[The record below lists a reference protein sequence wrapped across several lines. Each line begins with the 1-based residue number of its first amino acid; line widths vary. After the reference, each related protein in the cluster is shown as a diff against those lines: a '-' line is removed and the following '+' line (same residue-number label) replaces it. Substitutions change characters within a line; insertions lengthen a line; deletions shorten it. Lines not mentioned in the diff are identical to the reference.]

1 MIAIDSVRGFLG
13 LGSIRAGISKGAKN
27 GLGLLV
33 CLLLLSACAQTINV
47 SGIKLAGMNCEAV
60 EVRSS
65 VLMTLGAMACVKPN
79 GEITN
84 LVGGAGK
91 PWIEVPLQAAGMAT
105 TVGTAVVVGQALK
118 QVQAGTTITLPG
130 AE

>member
-1 MIAIDSVRGFLG
+1 MKI
-13 LGSIRAGISKGAKN
+13 
-27 GLGLLV
+27 LLIV
-33 CLLLLSACAQTINV
+33 CVLFLSACAETIHIK
-47 SGIKLAGMNCEAV
+47 GIKLVGMNCEAV

-65 VLMTLGAMACVKPN
+65 ALMTLGAMACVTPS
-79 GEITN
+79 GEVTN

-105 TVGTAVVVGQALK
+105 TVGTAIAVGQALK

-130 AE
+130 GE